1 MDYGAADTELRLADI
16 AGDST
21 GTIHITDQQIVRAA
35 VVEGVIGSF
44 TTTVNFEVD
53 EEATLHVPETLTVAG
68 VTLDIKGTCT
78 FKNLIVEDGGTLKG
92 HETTYTSS
100 YGNGVY
106 SRTSDPGSYSLSSI
120 KLKAGAN
127 FILPS
132 GGLKMTIGTLE
143 MKRFVVLEADFVQL
157 VAANLILER
166 EAALSTDGRANISD
180 PLVPSEAHGRGK
192 NGGAH
197 TAAGG
202 VGGNYTVDDASA
214 PYGTIYTPL
223 TPGASGGN
231 GGQGGGYI
239 QITTDELVLDGIL
252 RSSGADSTT
261 GGGGAGGSIYVICS
275 FALKGL
281 GSMETVGGSTTDPD
295 AGAGSGGHIAV
306 DMVSDEYQGTYSAGG
321 GTSPA
326 SHGNGGPGSIYLT
339 SGTNGEKLIVDN
351 ENGQTDYYTTLNE
364 TALILNFDVVDI
376 YNYAKLQLIKDGQQR
391 ELNIMKVN
399 GDSTGLVRIQT
410 NQKGTLERSVT
421 NTQANSK
428 LKINIELHDG
438 GEFIM
443 SETVTILG
451 LGAVA
456 LDLDGILRGV
466 SNLYLGPSRRMRMGS
481 NAKIVPFSQT
491 NTANVTYVT
500 FGTLQLEPGSIIE
513 YDAETGA
520 KIQASNINL
529 KFAASLFADSF
540 QITCSNLDLELES
553 SLSCS
558 SGNRPDSDS
567 IDVTA
572 GSGLPGNGFNGGA
585 AHGGVGGGGND
596 NNGTYVPG
604 TSYNSLYTPTLA
616 GSRGTYDSATGQ
628 KTGGR
633 GGGFIRIQIGNILIN
648 DGTISADGED
658 ADPHGADG
666 GAGSGGSVYI
676 TVYEFEGYG
685 FISSIGGTGSHH
697 NGGGAAGRVAIHC
710 SLEIEFEGSYV
721 VFGGAGSDDT
731 QSAGGGTVYLKDVR
745 SGKEYQRLLLDNQ
758 NRPHDKYATI
768 DESFTDHYFDEVHLM
783 NQASLH
789 MADDG
794 RNTVL
799 EIYKVYG
806 DGTGLIHLHASQ
818 TLQVEYRPSVR
829 NAFLTGVNFIIDA
842 DSEVYFPSIVY
853 VYGKG
858 VFLEG
863 QTESRSVAI
872 FGRLTGISDLILGF
886 ETLLYFG
893 DDAHTAAIDP
903 TTLGYGTIDP
913 AGTVTFGTVDLRSFS
928 EIKYSPDQD
937 VLQKIARIDARF
949 QSVISAE
956 SLTIQTGIFN
966 LEAGARL
973 TASALYRPHDTLDE
987 ALGMGIDAVITTG
1000 PLTTA
1005 TTTTQAPTT
1014 TAVPSTTSNSSV
1026 ATNTSS
1032 STNGSSSLNSTSAI
1046 PFFTTTTAAAGSTLP
1061 PGPRFYGTG
1070 GGYATDGGGKS
1081 AF

>member
-1 MDYGAADTELRLADI
+1 MAGFAHMSYGDSSTELRLADI
-16 AGDST
+16 DGDST
-21 GTIHITDQQIVRAA
+21 GTVHVTDEQIVRAA

-53 EEATLHVPETLTVAG
+53 EQATLHVPETLTVAG
-68 VTLDIKGTCT
+68 VTLNIKGTCT
-78 FKNLIVEDGGTLKG
+78 FKNLVVENGGTLKG
-92 HETTYTSS
+92 YTTTFTSS

-106 SRTSDPGSYSLSSI
+106 TATSIPGSYSLSSI
-120 KLKAGAN
+120 KLKAGSE

-143 MKRFVVLEADFVQL
+143 MKRFVVLEADFIQL

-166 EAALSTDGRANISD
+166 EAALSSNARADVND
-180 PLVPSEAHGRGK
+180 PLVPKEAHGVGK

-202 VGGNYTVDDASA
+202 VGGNYTVDDASL

-231 GGQGGGYI
+231 GGQGGGFI
-239 QITTDELVLDGIL
+239 QITADEIILDGIL
-252 RSSGADSTT
+252 RSSGGDSAV
-261 GGGGAGGSIYVICS
+261 GGGGAGGSVYAICTV
-275 FALKGL
+275 ALKGL
-281 GSMETVGGSTTDPD
+281 GSIETVGGSTTDPD
-295 AGAGSGGHIAV
+295 GGAGSGGHIAV

-321 GTSPA
+321 GTAVS
-326 SHGNGGPGSIYLT
+326 SHGNGGPGSIYIT

-364 TALILNFDVVDI
+364 TSMILNFDVVDI
-376 YNYAKLQLIKDGQQR
+376 YNYAKLQVVKDGQHR
-391 ELNIMKVN
+391 ELNILKVN
-399 GDSTGLVRIQT
+399 GDGTGLVRIQT

-421 NTQANSK
+421 NTKANSK
-428 LKINIELHDG
+428 LEINIELHDG

-456 LDLDGILRGV
+456 LDLDGVLRGV
-466 SNLYLGPSRRMRMGS
+466 SNLYLGPNRKMRMGS

-491 NTANVTYVT
+491 NLANVTYVT
-500 FGTLQLEPGSIIE
+500 FGTFQLEPGSIVE
-513 YDAETGA
+513 YDSETGA
-520 KIQASNINL
+520 KIKASNINL
-529 KFAASLFADSF
+529 KFAAALYADSF
-540 QITCSNLDLELES
+540 DITCSNIDLELES
-553 SLSCS
+553 SMSCS
-558 SGNRPDSDS
+558 SGNRPDSQS
-567 IDVTA
+567 IDITT
-572 GSGLPGNGFNGGA
+572 GSGLPGNGFYGGA

-596 NNGTYVPG
+596 LNGTYVAG
-604 TSYNSLYTPTLA
+604 VSYNSLYTPTTA
-616 GSRGTYDSATGQ
+616 GSRGTYDSSTGQ
-628 KTGGR
+628 KFGGR
-633 GGGFIRIQIGNILIN
+633 GGGWIRLQIGNILIN
-648 DGTISADGED
+648 DGTISANGED
-658 ADPHGADG
+658 SDPQGANG
-666 GAGSGGSVYI
+666 GAGSGGSVFI

-685 FISSIGGTGSHH
+685 FISAIGGSGSHS
-697 NGGGAAGRVAIHC
+697 NGGGAAGRVAVHC

-721 VFGGAGSDDT
+721 VFGGAGADDT

-745 SGKEYQRLLLDNQ
+745 SGKEYKRLLLDNQ
-758 NRPHDKYATI
+758 DRPHDKYATI
-768 DESFTDHYFDEVHLM
+768 DETFTDHFFDEVHLM
-783 NQASLH
+783 NQASVH

-794 RNTVL
+794 RNTLL

-818 TLQVEYRPSVR
+818 TLKIEYRPSIR
-829 NAFLTGVNFIIDA
+829 NAFITGVNFIIDS

-893 DDAHTAAIDP
+893 DNAHTAAIDP

-913 AGTVTFGTVDLRSFS
+913 TGTVTFGTVDLRSFS
-928 EIKYSPDQD
+928 EIKYSPDQT
-937 VLQKIARIDARF
+937 VLQKIAQIDARF

-956 SLTIQTGIFN
+956 SITIQTGVFN
-966 LEAGARL
+966 LEAGATL
-973 TASALYRPHDTLDE
+973 TSSAIYRPHDTLDE
-987 ALGMGIDAVITTG
+987 ILGQGSDAVI
-1000 PLTTA
+1000 PITTA
-1005 TTTTQAPTT
+1005 PP
-1014 TAVPSTTSNSSV
+1014 VSS
-1026 ATNTSS
+1026 NTSVNIS
-1032 STNGSSSLNSTSAI
+1032 Y
-1046 PFFTTTTAAAGSTLP
+1046 
-1061 PGPRFYGTG
+1061 YGTG
-1070 GGYATDGGGKS
+1070 GGHATNGGGKCNEND
-1081 AF
+1081 

>member
-1 MDYGAADTELRLADI
+1 MDYGSADTELRLADI
-16 AGDST
+16 DGDST
-21 GTIHITDQQIVRAA
+21 GTVHVTDQQIVRAA

-53 EEATLHVPETLTVAG
+53 EQATLHVPETLTVAG
-68 VTLDIKGTCT
+68 VTLNVKGTCT
-78 FKNLIVEDGGTLKG
+78 FKNLVVEDGGTLKG
-92 HETTYTSS
+92 HETTFTSS
-100 YGNGVY
+100 YGNNVY
-106 SRTSDPGSYSLSSI
+106 TATSTPGSYSLSSI
-120 KLKAGAN
+120 KLKAGSN

-132 GGLKMTIGTLE
+132 GGLRMTIGTLE
-143 MKRFVVLEADFVQL
+143 MKRFVVLEADYVQL
-157 VAANLILER
+157 VAANLLLER
-166 EAALSTDGRANISD
+166 EAAISTNGRASEND
-180 PLVPSEAHGRGK
+180 TLVPAGAHGVGK

-202 VGGNYTVDDASA
+202 VGGNYTVDDASL
-214 PYGTIYTPL
+214 PYGTIYTPK
-223 TPGASGGN
+223 TPGASGGQ
-231 GGQGGGYI
+231 GGKGGGYVYI
-239 QITTDELVLDGIL
+239 ITDELVLDGIL
-252 RSSGADSTT
+252 RSSGAESSS
-261 GGGGAGGSIYVICS
+261 GGGGAGGSIYVICNA
-275 FALKGL
+275 ALKGL
-281 GSMETVGGSTTDPD
+281 GSMETIGGSSTDPHG
-295 AGAGSGGHIAV
+295 GAGSGGHIAV

-364 TALILNFDVVDI
+364 TSLVLDFDVVDI
-376 YNYAKLQLIKDGQQR
+376 YNYAKLQLIKDGQPR
-391 ELNIMKVN
+391 ELNILKIN
-399 GDSTGLVRIQT
+399 GDGTGLVRMQT

-428 LKINIELHDG
+428 LELNIELHDG

-451 LGAVA
+451 LGSVA

-466 SNLYLGPSRRMRMGS
+466 SNLYLGPNRKMRMGS

-491 NTANVTYVT
+491 NLANVTYVT
-500 FGTLQLEPGSIIE
+500 FGTFQLEPGSLVE

-520 KIQASNINL
+520 KIKASNINL
-529 KFAASLFADSF
+529 KFAASLYADNF
-540 QITCSNLDLELES
+540 DITCSNIDLELES
-553 SLSCS
+553 SMSCS
-558 SGNRPDSDS
+558 SGNRPESNSLD
-567 IDVTA
+567 ITT
-572 GSGLPGNGFNGGA
+572 GSGLPGNGYNGGA

-596 NNGTYVPG
+596 LNGTYVAG
-604 TSYNSLYTPTLA
+604 KSYNSLYAPNKA
-616 GSRGTYDSATGQ
+616 GSRGTYDPITGI

-633 GGGFIRIQIGNILIN
+633 GGGWIRLQIGNMLIN

-658 ADPHGADG
+658 ADPQGSNG

-685 FISSIGGTGSHH
+685 YISAIGGSGSHH
-697 NGGGAAGRVAIHC
+697 NGGGSAGRVAIEC

-721 VFGGAGSDDT
+721 VFGGAGADDT
-731 QSAGGGTVYLKDVR
+731 QSAGGGTVYLQDVR
-745 SGKEYQRLLLDNQ
+745 SGKTYKRLLLDNQ
-758 NRPHDKYATI
+758 GRPHDKYATI
-768 DESFTDHYFDEVHLM
+768 DETFTNHYFDEVHLM
-783 NQASLH
+783 SQASVH

-794 RNTVL
+794 RNTLL

-806 DGTGLIHLHASQ
+806 DGTGLIHLHGSQ
-818 TLQVEYRPSVR
+818 TLKVEYRPSVR
-829 NAFLTGVNFIIDA
+829 NAFITGVNFIIDD

-858 VFLEG
+858 VYLDG

-893 DDAHTAAIDP
+893 DNAHTASIDP
-903 TTLGYGTIDP
+903 TTLTYGTVDP

-937 VLQKIARIDARF
+937 VLQKIAQIDARF

-956 SLTIQTGIFN
+956 SITIQTGIFN

-973 TASALYRPHDTLDE
+973 TASAIYRPHDTLDE
-987 ALGMGIDAVITTG
+987 TLGQGYDAS
-1000 PLTTA
+1000 LT
-1005 TTTTQAPTT
+1005 
-1014 TAVPSTTSNSSV
+1014 TTSNTSV
-1026 ATNTSS
+1026 
-1032 STNGSSSLNSTSAI
+1032 NS
-1046 PFFTTTTAAAGSTLP
+1046 
-1061 PGPRFYGTG
+1061 YGTG
-1070 GGYATDGGGKS
+1070 GGYATNGGGGFVK
-1081 AF
+1081 F